1 MTSSDAARTAG
12 PAQIAWRKSSF
23 SGPDGHCVE
32 CATLMG
38 GMIAVRNSNR
48 PEAGTLLFTPA
59 EMSAWVLGCR
69 AGEFDDFV

>member
-1 MTSSDAARTAG
+1 MTNSDAVNAAG

-32 CATLMG
+32 CATLSG

-48 PEAGTLLFTPA
+48 PEAGTLLFTHA
-59 EMSAWVLGCR
+59 EMSAWILGCR
-69 AGEFDDFV
+69 AGEFDDLV